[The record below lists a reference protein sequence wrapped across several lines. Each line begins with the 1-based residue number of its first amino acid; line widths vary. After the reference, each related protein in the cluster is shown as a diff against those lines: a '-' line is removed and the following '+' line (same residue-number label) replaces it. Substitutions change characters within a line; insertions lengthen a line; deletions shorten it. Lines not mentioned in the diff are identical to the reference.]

1 MGYYP
6 GDDYELNGAEKIW
19 FKHIR
24 KENTW
29 NYIDNNLNRILYESR
44 EKLLDDQK
52 LDSEIV
58 EEINRLLEKLEGL
71 FFENETYASRE
82 DKKENRTKN
91 KKSEKMIREGKDVL
105 YGDNQIK
112 TKGKLLKTMKAKIKR
127 TQVRHRKEKLAR
139 VINYYANRLNFKE
152 VERVAQVDATN
163 PIIEQLGYDPDDKKY
178 VKK

>member
-1 MGYYP
+1 MGYFP
-6 GDDYELNGAEKIW
+6 GQDELSPAAEKRH
-19 FKHIR
+19 KYYR
-24 KENTW
+24 KVNLW

-44 EKLLDDQK
+44 EKLLNNQK
-52 LDSEIV
+52 LDSETV
-58 EEINRLLEKLEGL
+58 EEINRLSEKLEGI
-71 FFENETYASRE
+71 FFENGTYASY
-82 DKKENRTKN
+82 DTIKENLAKN

-152 VERVAQVDATN
+152 VERVAQVDATK

>member
-6 GDDYELNGAEKIW
+6 NQDELTPAEEKKY
-19 FKHIR
+19 KHYH
-24 KENTW
+24 KVNLW

-52 LDSEIV
+52 LDSETV

-71 FFENETYASRE
+71 FFENGTYASRE

-127 TQVRHRKEKLAR
+127 IQVRHRKEKLAR

-152 VERVAQVDATN
+152 VERVAQVDAN
-163 PIIEQLGYDPDDKKY
+163 KPIIEQLGYDPDDKKY